1 MFRRVVIGA
10 AVACLMGVSAYAQE
24 GAVEEGLGQEDAVEN
39 SECAQQLTSAQEAVQ
54 DKVDANALSEADAEQ
69 IYLLLDEAD
78 ALCTEGNGAGASEK
92 LAAVN
97 KLVGKGN

>member
-1 MFRRVVIGA
+1 MLRRVVIGA
-10 AVACLMGVSAYAQE
+10 AVACLMGVSAYAQDDTN
-24 GAVEEGLGQEDAVEN
+24 GMAQEDAMEN

-54 DKVDANALSEADAEQ
+54 DKIDANALSEEEAEK

-97 KLVGKGN
+97 KMVGKAN

>member
-24 GAVEEGLGQEDAVEN
+24 EGAIEEGLGQEDAVEN

-54 DKVDANALSEADAEQ
+54 DRVDANALSEADAEK
-69 IYLLLDEAD
+69 IYMLLDEAD
-78 ALCTEGNGAGASEK
+78 AFCTEGNGAEASAR

-97 KLVGKGN
+97 KIVGK

>member
-24 GAVEEGLGQEDAVEN
+24 EGAIEEGLGQADAEN

-54 DKVDANALSEADAEQ
+54 DKVDANALSEEQAEK
-69 IYLLLDEAD
+69 IYMLLDEAD
-78 ALCTEGNGAGASEK
+78 ALCTEGNGAEASEK

-97 KLVGKGN
+97 KIVGTAN

>member
-10 AVACLMGVSAYAQE
+10 AVACLMGVSAFAQE
-24 GAVEEGLGQEDAVEN
+24 EGAIEEGLGQDEN

-54 DKVDANALSEADAEQ
+54 DKVDANALSEEEAER
-69 IYLLLDEAD
+69 IYMLLDEAD
-78 ALCTEGNGAGASEK
+78 ALCTEGNGPEASAK

-97 KLVGKGN
+97 KIVGKAN